1 MSFTIAIKTDYSGDD
16 ITAYQFTLSY
26 DPSILN
32 GVSVTN
38 GDLIVDGSAMFLPGT
53 FDNTAGKLS
62 LTGAFFFFTIPPP
75 EVASGPG
82 TLANVTFTVV
92 GYGCSDIILGPETN
106 LYGWNFTE
114 GDEYKII
121 EGDTMPNHLGHGYF
135 SNSPSTTF
143 DLTIAVF
150 GSGSTVP
157 AVGNHTYA
165 EGTLVSVTAT
175 ADPGWTFN
183 NWLLDG
189 VPAGSVNPIEVTMDD
204 DHALTAYFVGMPDY
218 PSVYVDPPSTIDPS
232 LTPGSTYIVSIKTDY
247 TGLDITA
254 YQFTLSFN
262 PTVLNGVSVAN
273 GDVITYSEGYHVFVP
288 GTFDNV
294 AGELSLTGAFFFE
307 AGVTAPG
314 PGTLAYVTF
323 TVVGVG
329 CSDIILGPE
338 TQLVGWDPILIQEY
352 HIVNGVTMP
361 FHLGHGYF
369 CNVGENLPPMANF
382 TYSPTFPYVGQAVT
396 FDASGS
402 SDIDGTIVSYEWD
415 FGDGSTGTDVLTP
428 YTYESAG
435 TFTVTLTVTDDLGA
449 TDTLQ
454 QEITV
459 DPLPTLTITI
469 NNIKKGTT
477 ETILL
482 ELVDDDYDGFITQ
495 DINNRILSIIKRTH
509 KTTTFNFP
517 GTYTATKGALEVT
530 LQSRN
535 NFTITLS

>member
-1 MSFTIAIKTDYSGDD
+1 MLTLLIIGMLTLAFKIELVSAIVPEHPAIYVDPAEIIDPTLIPGTSFTIAIKTDYTGSD
-16 ITAYQFTLSY
+16 ITGFQFTLSY

-32 GVSVTN
+32 GVEVVN
-38 GDLIVDGSAMFLPGT
+38 GDLIVGGDARFIPGT
-53 FDNTAGKLS
+53 FNNTAGELS
-62 LTGAFFFFTIPPP
+62 LTAVFFFTAG
-75 EVASGPG
+75 EVVSGPG
-82 TLANVTFTVV
+82 TLAYVTFTVV
-92 GYGCSDIILGPETN
+92 GYGCSDIILGPETD
-106 LYGWNFTE
+106 LFGWNFIA
-114 GDEYKII
+114 GDVYKII
-121 EGDTMPNHLGHGYF
+121 DGDNMPNHLGHGYF
-135 SNSPSTTF
+135 CNISP
-143 DLTIAVF
+143 I
-150 GSGSTVP
+150 
-157 AVGNHTYA
+157 
-165 EGTLVSVTAT
+165 
-175 ADPGWTFN
+175 
-183 NWLLDG
+183 
-189 VPAGSVNPIEVTMDD
+189 
-204 DHALTAYFVGMPDY
+204 
-218 PSVYVDPPSTIDPS
+218 
-232 LTPGSTYIVSIKTDY
+232 
-247 TGLDITA
+247 
-254 YQFTLSFN
+254 
-262 PTVLNGVSVAN
+262 
-273 GDVITYSEGYHVFVP
+273 
-288 GTFDNV
+288 
-294 AGELSLTGAFFFE
+294 
-307 AGVTAPG
+307 
-314 PGTLAYVTF
+314 
-323 TVVGVG
+323 
-329 CSDIILGPE
+329 
-338 TQLVGWDPILIQEY
+338 
-352 HIVNGVTMP
+352 
-361 FHLGHGYF
+361 
-369 CNVGENLPPMANF
+369 NLPPMANF

-454 QEITV
+454 QEITI

>member
-1 MSFTIAIKTDYSGDD
+1 MKRKIALRILLVLLIIGMLTLAFKIEFVSAIVPEYPAIYVDPAEIIDPTLVPGTSFTIAIKTDYTGDD
-16 ITAYQFTLSY
+16 IAAYQFTLSY

-38 GDLIVDGSAMFLPGT
+38 GDVVAGPVFIFIPGT
-53 FDNTAGKLS
+53 FDNTAG
-62 LTGAFFFFTIPPP
+62 
-75 EVASGPG
+75 
-82 TLANVTFTVV
+82 
-92 GYGCSDIILGPETN
+92 
-106 LYGWNFTE
+106 
-114 GDEYKII
+114 
-121 EGDTMPNHLGHGYF
+121 
-135 SNSPSTTF
+135 
-143 DLTIAVF
+143 
-150 GSGSTVP
+150 
-157 AVGNHTYA
+157 
-165 EGTLVSVTAT
+165 
-175 ADPGWTFN
+175 
-183 NWLLDG
+183 
-189 VPAGSVNPIEVTMDD
+189 
-204 DHALTAYFVGMPDY
+204 
-218 PSVYVDPPSTIDPS
+218 
-232 LTPGSTYIVSIKTDY
+232 
-247 TGLDITA
+247 
-254 YQFTLSFN
+254 
-262 PTVLNGVSVAN
+262 
-273 GDVITYSEGYHVFVP
+273 
-288 GTFDNV
+288 
-294 AGELSLTGAFFFE
+294 ELSLTVAFSPWLWLPYPI
-307 AGVTAPG
+307 VPG

-323 TVVGVG
+323 AVVGIG
-329 CSDIILGPE
+329 CSDITLGPE
-338 TQLVGWDPILIQEY
+338 TGLVGVTDGGWGEDYLIIDGE
-352 HIVNGVTMP
+352 TMP
-361 FHLGHGYF
+361 DHLGHGYF
-369 CNVGENLPPMANF
+369 CNISPINLPPMANF

-415 FGDGSTGTDVLTP
+415 FGDGSTGTDVLTL

-454 QEITV
+454 QEITI

-495 DINNRILSIIKRTH
+495 DINSRILSIIKRTH